1 MCIFVLS
8 IIFIIV
14 FTVALNVLLNLDFLV
29 TLASPPLNGVA
40 VELWL
45 VVLQKLSFYWLV
57 Y

>member
-8 IIFIIV
+8 IFIITV
-14 FTVALNVLLNLDFLV
+14 FTVALNVLLNDFLV
-29 TLASPPLNGVA
+29 TLVSPPLNGVA

-45 VVLQKLSFYWLV
+45 VFLQKLIFYLLV

>member
-1 MCIFVLS
+1 MLS
-8 IIFIIV
+8 IIFITV

-45 VVLQKLSFYWLV
+45 VFLQKLSFYLLV

>member
-8 IIFIIV
+8 IIIITV
-14 FTVALNVLLNLDFLV
+14 FTVALNVLLNLDSLV
-29 TLASPPLNGVA
+29 TLASPPINGVA

-45 VVLQKLSFYWLV
+45 VFLQKLSFYLLV